1 MASATA
7 TARGNLVSAIA
18 LRLRSGVAYRYCD
31 TDGYH
36 DEVAFRDGRYVHV
49 DGFRAVSNTPTRLA
63 DEEAAITLMCAIH
76 PRNAPASEVEV
87 LESIL
92 ATLEAEQG

>member
-7 TARGNLVSAIA
+7 TTRENLASAVA
-18 LRLRSGVAYRYCD
+18 SRLRSGVAYRYCD

-36 DEVAFRDGRYVHV
+36 DEVAFRDGHYVHV
-49 DGFRAVSNTPTRLA
+49 DGFRAVSNTPMRLA
-63 DEEAAITLMCAIH
+63 SEEAAITLMCALH
-76 PRNAPASEVEV
+76 PRTAAASEIEV

-92 ATLEAEQG
+92 STLEAEQG